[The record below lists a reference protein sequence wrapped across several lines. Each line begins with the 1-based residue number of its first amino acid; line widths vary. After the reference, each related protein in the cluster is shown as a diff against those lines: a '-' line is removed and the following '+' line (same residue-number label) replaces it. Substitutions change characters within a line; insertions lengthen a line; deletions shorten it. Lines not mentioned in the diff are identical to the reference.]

1 VFDEILRQVLE
12 HVDGA
17 SCVLLA
23 GRDGMVV
30 AAVVRDGGPSPDALA
45 AAMAEL
51 LRKADSASRDA
62 ALGPTGELTVGG
74 VDGQV
79 VLREVT
85 SGYLLA
91 TSLSPQGSVG
101 RARFELRK
109 AATVLEPELV

>member
-1 VFDEILRQVLE
+1 MFDEVLTDVLE

-23 GRDGMVV
+23 GRDGVVV

-62 ALGPTGELTVGG
+62 ELGPTGELTVGG
-74 VDGQV
+74 VKGHI

-85 SGYLLA
+85 SDYLIA
-91 TSLSPQGSVG
+91 TSLFPNGSLG